1 MLNRATKWL
10 ETNWVSPAYA
20 GWLLAALTICFFG
33 AATNTMAGWLYV
45 LSGVGIALLGVGAI
59 LPARSIKALTVS
71 REAILPVT
79 AGADLEIALTI
90 HNPTAHIQTL
100 FQVQDL
106 TPFDQLNPPQTT
118 VEQVLAQSK
127 YRWVYYH
134 PTAQRGVYQ
143 WKKVT
148 LRSGAPIG
156 LFWCQRDRSS
166 PAIAYV
172 YPQVLR
178 LDRCPLLDGLMID
191 QSTNRQSTNRHLA
204 AANEGITRAL
214 RPYRYGDSMRLIHW
228 RTSARYG
235 EFQVRELEIDRGGQD
250 VTIFLDSTAT
260 WNPADF
266 EQAVIAACTLYF
278 YASKS
283 PNLNVKLWTA
293 GTGLI
298 AGDRQVLE
306 TLAAV
311 QMGEPSLGRDL
322 GSVAGIYLTSQPRQ
336 IAKISANSHWI
347 LWTHQKF
354 TSPSKSSGIVIDP
367 HQSLQQQ
374 LNHANFTTGSASQ
387 PDIQSPVAQNF
398 DLN

>member
-1 MLNRATKWL
+1 
-10 ETNWVSPAYA
+10 
-20 GWLLAALTICFFG
+20 
-33 AATNTMAGWLYV
+33 
-45 LSGVGIALLGVGAI
+45 VGAI

-71 REAILPVT
+71 REAIVPVT

-90 HNPTAHIQTL
+90 HNPTSQIQTL

-106 TPFDQLNPPQTT
+106 TPFHRLNPPQTT
-118 VEQVLAQSK
+118 VEQVLAQSE

-143 WKKVT
+143 WEKIT

-156 LFWCQRDRSS
+156 LFWCQRDRQS

-178 LDRCPLLDGLMID
+178 LDRCPLLDGLVSD
-191 QSTNRQSTNRHLA
+191 RSTNRQSANRHLA
-204 AANEGITRAL
+204 AATEGITRAL

-235 EFQVRELEIDRGGQD
+235 EFQVRELEIDQGGQD

-260 WNPADF
+260 WNLADF

-283 PNLNVKLWTA
+283 PHLNVKLWTA

-311 QMGEPSLGRDL
+311 QMGEPSLDRDI
-322 GSVAGIYLTSQPRQ
+322 GSAPGIYLTSQPRQ
-336 IAKISANSHWI
+336 IAEISANSHWI
-347 LWTHQKF
+347 LWTHQNF
-354 TSPSKSSGIVIDP
+354 TPPSKSSGIVIDP
-367 HQSLQQQ
+367 HKSLQQQ
-374 LNHANFTTGSASQ
+374 LNHANFTTGSA
-387 PDIQSPVAQNF
+387 PEPKFQSPVAQNF